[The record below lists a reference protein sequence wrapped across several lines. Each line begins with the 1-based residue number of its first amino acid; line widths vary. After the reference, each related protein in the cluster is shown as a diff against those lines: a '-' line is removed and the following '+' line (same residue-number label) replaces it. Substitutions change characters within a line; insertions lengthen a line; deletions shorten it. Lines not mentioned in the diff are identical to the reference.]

1 MHVMI
6 KTNGSPTDMW
16 LFKSEYDK
24 CGTLIVR
31 RKCFYVN
38 FQVCCYRQVFGMQL
52 SKKGD
57 YNQCTADTISCF

>member
-1 MHVMI
+1 
-6 KTNGSPTDMW
+6 MW